1 VSYRGR
7 LLRPLLVEIE
17 RIDTA
22 ATEAADANGKRVDPV
37 RFFPAVRVR
46 AQVEQQNTKAQQQGA
61 AGDIPDSRYQLV
73 MHFKDLEKLDLVD
86 ANREPRFQANDR
98 FLAIY
103 TLGGALE
110 QRFDPPLRVIEVQR
124 GFGLGSRRNLCILVT
139 EDRPTGIRS

>member
-1 VSYRGR
+1 
-7 LLRPLLVEIE
+7 
-17 RIDTA
+17 
-22 ATEAADANGKRVDPV
+22 
-37 RFFPAVRVR
+37 
-46 AQVEQQNTKAQQQGA
+46 
-61 AGDIPDSRYQLV
+61 